1 MQCGVCSKCLTSLV
15 FHRLCRSR
23 PRPCSRRLPATGVV
37 LLKGLELGK
46 FWLIGA
52 AIAAIPHAVF
62 VYYAGRHQQQADV
75 RYTLRS
81 THRGMALKM
90 ALTAVLFMWAFKAFG
105 GNHTVVMLL
114 GFVITTLAGVVYP
127 LLKKRRQ

>member
-1 MQCGVCSKCLTSLV
+1 MATDTPNTIPRWYEALLLQIVVALV
-15 FHRLCRSR
+15 S
-23 PRPCSRRLPATGVV
+23 ATGVV

-81 THRGMALKM
+81 TQRGMALKM